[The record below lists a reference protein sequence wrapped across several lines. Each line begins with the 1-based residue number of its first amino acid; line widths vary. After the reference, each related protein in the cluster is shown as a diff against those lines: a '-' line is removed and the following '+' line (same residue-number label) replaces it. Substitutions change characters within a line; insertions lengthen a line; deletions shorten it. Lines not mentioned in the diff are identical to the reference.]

1 MPADDRGFSLLELII
16 TIIVVSIGVL
26 GLIAALSFTT
36 GRSIN
41 AEMMTT
47 ATVLAQERM
56 EQLIAEKRA
65 NGYSAPSLDIGTT
78 TDPPLAAPYADY
90 TRTVE
95 ICHVDVNLGSP
106 DCTAPSVETGYKR
119 ITVTVTNT
127 RLPAA
132 STVQVVTVVTDY

>member
-1 MPADDRGFSLLELII
+1 MENNQGFTLIELII
-16 TIIVVSIGVL
+16 TIIVVSVGVL
-26 GLIAALSFTT
+26 ALIAALSFGT

-41 AEMMTT
+41 SELMTT
-47 ATVLAQERM
+47 GTTLAQERL

-65 NGYSAPSLDIGTT
+65 NGYSSALLAIGTT

-95 ICHVDVNLGSP
+95 ICNVDVNLGNP
-106 DCTAPSVETGYKR
+106 DCTAPSVDTGYKR

-127 RLPAA
+127 RLPAE
-132 STVQVVTVVTDY
+132 STVQAVTLVTDY